1 MYTPS
6 YAKPQVLSVSQLNF
20 YIKSLIDNDPRLTTV
35 FLEGEISN
43 FTCHSRSGH
52 LYFSLK
58 DQKAVV
64 RAVMFAGNAR
74 RLPFM
79 PENGMK
85 IICHG
90 RVTVY
95 EPSGQ
100 YQIIIEDMQ
109 PQGVGAL
116 ALAYEQLKRELAAKG
131 LFDQAHKKPIP
142 RFPDTVG
149 VVTSPTGAAIRDIR
163 NVIGRRY
170 PRARIILC
178 PVLVQGEGAAPQLVN
193 AVEQLGQNRLCDVM
207 IVGRGG
213 GSMEDLWAFNSRE
226 LAYAIYRCPVPVIS
240 AVGHETD
247 FTICDF
253 VSDLRAPTP
262 SAAAELAVPDTA
274 EVTAHLIAKLRAA
287 GASVDRRRNSAFNRV
302 ASDGSRAYDAV
313 VRQRLEPTM
322 AQCNAQVLR
331 LRSAAVQLAHET
343 EKRLVAAQSKLQE
356 LDPDLILN
364 RGYAMVEKDDQPVNT
379 ASALE
384 QGDFVTLRFSDGVKH
399 ATIGE

>member
-1 MYTPS
+1 MYTPHF
-6 YAKPQVLSVSQLNF
+6 AKPQVLSVSQLNF

-35 FLEGEISN
+35 FVEGEISN
-43 FTCHSRSGH
+43 FTRHSRSGH
-52 LYFSLK
+52 LYFSVK
-58 DQKAVV
+58 DQKSVV

-100 YQIIIEDMQ
+100 YQILIEDMQ

-116 ALAYEQLKRELAAKG
+116 ALAFEQLKRELAAKG
-131 LFDQAHKKPIP
+131 LFDAAHKKPLP

-149 VVTSPTGAAIRDIR
+149 VVTSPTGAALQDIR

-170 PRARIILC
+170 PRAKIVLC
-178 PVLVQGEGAAPQLVN
+178 PVLVQGDGAAPQLVR
-193 AVEQLGQNRLCDVM
+193 AVELLGQNRLCDVM

-213 GSMEDLWAFNSRE
+213 GSMEDLWAFNSKE
-226 LAYAIYRCPVPVIS
+226 LAYAIYNCPVPVIS

-253 VSDLRAPTP
+253 ASDLRAPTP

-274 EVTAHLIAKLRAA
+274 EVMAHLTARMRSA
-287 GASVDRRRNSAFNRV
+287 GACVNRRMDAAFHRV
-302 ASDGSRAYDAV
+302 SGSGKRAYDLV
-313 VRQRLEPTM
+313 LQRHLEPVRSL
-322 AQCNAQVLR
+322 CNAHVLR
-331 LRSAAVQLAHET
+331 LRSAAVEMAHET

-356 LDPDLILN
+356 LDPGLILN
-364 RGYAMVEKDDQPVNT
+364 RGYAMVEKDEQPVNT
-379 ASALE
+379 ASALQ
-384 QGDFVTLRFSDGVKH
+384 QGDLVTLRFSDGAKH
-399 ATIGE
+399 ATIGD